1 MRFVYAKTWGPRIF
15 SHHTRRSSMLSA
27 CVCSTSCRRKQFGAL
42 REARAEAERIARRVQ
57 FSGVL
62 AQHDVDVL
70 SAICSLP
77 TVTFKQDATRLPPG
91 VTTDSGGDTD
101 PFPAS
106 ALEMQST
113 RPCHAPAAGMSA
125 PSASEVSKRV
135 TSFESYRASTRK
147 RTATHMRSSPRTYQG
162 FSFMAFSTARVG
174 SIAYRVADQIWNVP

>member
-1 MRFVYAKTWGPRIF
+1 
-15 SHHTRRSSMLSA
+15 MLSA

-113 RPCHAPAAGMSA
+113 RPCHAPGGRNECAVCLG
-125 PSASEVSKRV
+125 
-135 TSFESYRASTRK
+135 SFQEGDELRGLPCKHT
-147 RTATHMRSSPRTYQG
+147 
-162 FSFMAFSTARVG
+162 
-174 SIAYRVADQIWNVP
+174 